1 MIKRF
6 LMRTCSCTLEMITYA
21 SKTQKIEIAFKNW
34 PINMYNDVR
43 RLKTAKIEGGA
54 YIAPPPRLNR
64 QLYLAGCIGL
74 MLKLTLK
81 VKFYQKTSL
90 A

>member
-1 MIKRF
+1 
-6 LMRTCSCTLEMITYA
+6 MRTCSCTLEMITYA

-54 YIAPPPRLNR
+54 YIAPPPGLNR

-74 MLKLTLK
+74 MINKIK
-81 VKFYQKTSL
+81 K
-90 A
+90 